1 MPDANYKDIQL
12 GYKIGDFTIKAQ
24 QEVLEAGFKTPLATL
39 HAFNCWAD
47 KFLNTPAKGLEDT
60 NIKFLAKYAGCN
72 FVLAA
77 HSFKT
82 DTDSIALGTEI
93 DASVAKNINKNL
105 SLLLKVAQY
114 QADSDAAKAGVGT
127 NDVNKMWLQAMYKF

>member
-1 MPDANYKDIQL
+1 MQA
-12 GYKIGDFTIKAQ
+12 
-24 QEVLEAGFKTPLATL
+24 
-39 HAFNCWAD
+39 
-47 KFLNTPAKGLEDT
+47 
-60 NIKFLAKYAGCN
+60 CN

-105 SLLLKVAQY
+105 SLLVK
-114 QADSDAAKAGVGT
+114 SCSISSR
-127 NDVNKMWLQAMYKF
+127 